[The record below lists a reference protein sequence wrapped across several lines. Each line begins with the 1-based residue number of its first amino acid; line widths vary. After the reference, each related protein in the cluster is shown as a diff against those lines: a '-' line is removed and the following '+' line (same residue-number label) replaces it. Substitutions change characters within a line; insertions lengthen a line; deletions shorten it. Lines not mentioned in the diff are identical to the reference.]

1 MNIFRSILVLTIILF
16 TSSFNLFAQQ
26 YEHETSTNIPELS
39 DFHEVIYPIW
49 HEAYPEKN
57 YNLLKDFSDSV
68 KTMGEKIFTAKLPGI
83 LRDKEAKWNEAVAKF
98 KSSVEEYSKAS
109 EGNDDSKLL
118 LAAEEL
124 HTRYEGLV
132 RTIRPVAKEVDEFHK
147 DLYVIYHHYLP
158 GNDLEKVKKM
168 AGGLKEKAH
177 LLTGVKLSSRLAD
190 KQERYNKAV
199 DELIKTTDT
208 FVESLEKTDTEVIN
222 QALDKMHTSYQKLEA
237 VFD

>member
-1 MNIFRSILVLTIILF
+1 MNLFKSISILF
-16 TSSFNLFAQQ
+16 TFLLLCSGNNIAQQ

-57 YNLLKDFSDSV
+57 YKLLKDFSDSV
-68 KTMGEKIFTAKLPGI
+68 KTMGEKIFIAKLPGI
-83 LRDKEAKWNEAVAKF
+83 LRDKETKWNEAVAKF
-98 KSSVEEYSKAS
+98 KSSVEEYTKAS
-109 EGNDDSKLL
+109 KGNDDSKLL
-118 LAAEEL
+118 LAVEEL

-158 GNDLEKVKKM
+158 GNDLEKVMTM
-168 AGGLKEKAH
+168 ADGLKEKAH
-177 LLTGVKLSSRLAD
+177 LLTEVKLSSRLAD

-199 DELIKTTDT
+199 EELIKTTDA
-208 FVESLEKTDTEVIN
+208 FVESLEQTDNEIIN
-222 QALDKMHTSYQKLEA
+222 QSLDKMHTCYQKLEA